1 MMFAEQLPI
10 DPPTAGRPRLLDL
23 CCGEQGAGVG
33 YSRAG
38 FDVTGVDLSERAA
51 RRAPLPFILG
61 DAVAYL
67 AAHGHEYD
75 AVHVSPPCP
84 AYSVATPATHRD
96 RHPRLIEPLR
106 ELLVALG
113 KPYVIENVVGAPL
126 LDPVMLCGSMFGV
139 EALDDDGTR
148 IRLERHRLFESNVA
162 ISAPGPCAHDKSV
175 RVAGLYGGWVGGSD
189 EPSGARRVHA
199 VGCGASPL
207 GGDAVDEFGGGWA
220 VDPARVCGAF
230 GAAVVGVVPRV
241 DVGNPVV

>member
-175 RVAGLYGGWVGGSD
+175 RVAGLYGGGSEDRTNRPGRGGYT
-189 EPSGARRVHA
+189 PSVAARRRLA
-199 VGCGASPL
+199 GTPWMSLAGVGQSIPPVYAEHL
-207 GGDAVDEFGGGWA
+207 GRQLLALC
-220 VDPARVCGAF
+220 PALT
-230 GAAVVGVVPRV
+230 
-241 DVGNPVV
+241 